1 MLQRVGALESPE
13 TFSKTLEDI
22 RVLQGAINKRARTR
36 LRRKRRNPPKPT
48 RALSHS
54 EQMGLAP
61 EPMTGVVGTE
71 GACPGTNANPLPH
84 PCGPAVARVHTT
96 FTTNDRTRAL
106 RNYEL
111 FHQLP
116 CGTAVIAQVIGSSA
130 GIQGWLDSDSDA
142 LVKVGREVFPSSLCG
157 LWARRAI
164 SAVADLPEWERIVLT
179 VDSGASETVVPPDVA
194 SCLPLLHTSQVGTE
208 YEVANGGVVV
218 NLGERRADVIM
229 KLGSKTSMILSFQ
242 VVKVH
247 KPLLAVSR
255 LVEAG
260 HKVLFDKDD
269 PHIMLS
275 SGEKVAMKCHD
286 GTYEIE
292 LWIRNPG
299 FARPTTR

>member
-1 MLQRVGALESPE
+1 
-13 TFSKTLEDI
+13 
-22 RVLQGAINKRARTR
+22 
-36 LRRKRRNPPKPT
+36 
-48 RALSHS
+48 
-54 EQMGLAP
+54 
-61 EPMTGVVGTE
+61 
-71 GACPGTNANPLPH
+71 
-84 PCGPAVARVHTT
+84 
-96 FTTNDRTRAL
+96 
-106 RNYEL
+106 
-111 FHQLP
+111 LP

-275 SGEKVAMKCHD
+275 SGEKVAMKCRD